1 MSGPRIFISAG
12 EPSGDQHAANLIRSL
27 RDLAPGIEIA
37 GLGGPRMAEA
47 GCRLVANTVHLGII
61 GLAPL
66 AGSFWRYLE
75 ALSLAD
81 RFFATWKPDVAVTID
96 NPGFHFLVA
105 SRLRARRVPTLWYIP
120 PQLWAWAPWRVHK
133 LKRRFARVA
142 CVLPHEEAFFRAHG
156 VPATFVGH
164 PVVEQL
170 KSHVLDQAFIRTLR
184 AAPGE
189 RLIALMPGSRRQEV
203 ASILARQ
210 LVVAK
215 ALAARHPPCSFV
227 LALASEEHRELAAP
241 LTAASGLSM
250 RTVVGKTHEVQS
262 SADLALTKSG
272 TTTLELAFY
281 ETPMA
286 VFYNISWAD
295 WNLAGRWV
303 VTTPYLALPNALAG
317 RQIVPEYMRAGV
329 PDAAMIDDCSSL
341 LVDDRR
347 RAEVKAALAEIHRNI
362 DLVGT
367 SVNTAREV
375 LALVGTT
382 VPEPPF
388 LRWGFAM

>member
-1 MSGPRIFISAG
+1 
-12 EPSGDQHAANLIRSL
+12 
-27 RDLAPGIEIA
+27 
-37 GLGGPRMAEA
+37 
-47 GCRLVANTVHLGII
+47 
-61 GLAPL
+61 
-66 AGSFWRYLE
+66 
-75 ALSLAD
+75 
-81 RFFATWKPDVAVTID
+81 
-96 NPGFHFLVA
+96 
-105 SRLRARRVPTLWYIP
+105 
-120 PQLWAWAPWRVHK
+120 
-133 LKRRFARVA
+133 
-142 CVLPHEEAFFRAHG
+142 
-156 VPATFVGH
+156 VGH